1 MPVPRLLALA
11 LLLLVPVAGCG
22 TDRSAPPDAPPPAP
36 APAAGQPSRSA
47 EFNAAD
53 VAFVRALIPHHE
65 QGIALAELGADK
77 ATDPDVRMLA
87 KAIVTTQRDETTRM
101 RGWLTAWRQPAAPS
115 APAGEPATAGGKSLD
130 RAFLTRLIAH
140 QQEAIKLAD
149 REARDGRNI
158 NAVSLA
164 EQIQRSRAAEI
175 KQMRAHLAA
184 LT

>member
-1 MPVPRLLALA
+1 MPVPRLFALA

-22 TDRSAPPDAPPPAP
+22 TDRSAPPADPPPA
-36 APAAGQPSRSA
+36 AAARPPSRTA

-53 VAFVRALIPHHE
+53 VAFVRALVPHHE
-65 QGIALAELGADK
+65 QGIALAELGAAQ
-77 ATDPDVRMLA
+77 ATSPEVRMLA

-115 APAGEPATAGGKSLD
+115 APAGEPATAGGKPLD

-175 KQMRAHLAA
+175 KQLRSYLAA